1 MEMQKFEE
9 KLIQMTKPDVLH
21 LKHEDMLAN
30 AITKAK
36 DKSVVSW
43 WWLCIPLYII
53 ATLLMKTFFIPGT
66 TLISNILKLTGKEM
80 YSSVLFFF
88 LLPIVFITI
97 NFISIRKIY
106 LLSGNPKTV
115 NFIFSIWF
123 NAVVIIFSMLVILIY
138 LLKI

>member
-1 MEMQKFEE
+1 METENFEN
-9 KLIQMTKPDVLH
+9 KLIQMTKPEVSQ
-21 LKHEDMLAN
+21 LKHQDMLAN

-66 TLISNILKLTGKEM
+66 TLISNIHKLTGKEM

-106 LLSGNPKTV
+106 LLSGNPKMV

-123 NAVVIIFSMLVILIY
+123 NAVIIIFSMLVILIY
-138 LLKI
+138 LL